1 MKTKDEIINFLKE
14 NKKYIQNRFKVNKIA
29 LFGSVARGEATSNSD
44 IDIIVD
50 MKPSFDNFF
59 DLKYF
64 LEEKLQSK
72 VDLAKE
78 KNLRKF
84 IKSKIQKD
92 LIYV

>member
-1 MKTKDEIINFLKE
+1 LKTKDEIINFLKE
-14 NKKYIQNRFKVNKIA
+14 NKQYIQSRFNVNKIA
-29 LFGSVARGEATSNSD
+29 LFGSVARGEATKSSD
-44 IDIIVD
+44 INIIVD
-50 MKPSFDNFF
+50 MKSSFDNYF

-64 LEEKLQSK
+64 LEEKLQAK

-78 KNLRKF
+78 KSLRKF

>member
-14 NKKYIQNRFKVNKIA
+14 NKQYLQNRFKVNKIA
-29 LFGSVARGEATSNSD
+29 LFGSVARGEATNNSD

-64 LEEKLQSK
+64 LEEKLQAK

-84 IKSKIQKD
+84 IKNKIQKD